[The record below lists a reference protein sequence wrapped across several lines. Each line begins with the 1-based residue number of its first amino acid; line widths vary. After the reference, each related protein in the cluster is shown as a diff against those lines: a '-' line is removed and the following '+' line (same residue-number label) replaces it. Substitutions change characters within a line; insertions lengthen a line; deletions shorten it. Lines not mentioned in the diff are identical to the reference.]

1 MGVAEGVFHPLEPY
15 WKIQPL
21 MYAWWELNQVFDE
34 KVIKDFYR
42 KIDSLKLKAVA
53 EDGVHLEA
61 VGGILVQDA
70 SNEFEDLPIMVHV
83 AGMDCF
89 SGLYKRYFG
98 QDPHY
103 RSYYG
108 LDRD

>member
-1 MGVAEGVFHPLEPY
+1 MH
-15 WKIQPL
+15 
-21 MYAWWELNQVFDE
+21 AWSELNHLSDE

-42 KIDSLKLKAVA
+42 KIESLKLKVVT

-61 VGGILVQDA
+61 VGGILIMD
-70 SNEFEDLPIMVHV
+70 SSDEELKDEPIMIHV

-98 QDPHY
+98 QDPNY
-103 RSYYG
+103 RSYWG
-108 LDRD
+108 LDGD